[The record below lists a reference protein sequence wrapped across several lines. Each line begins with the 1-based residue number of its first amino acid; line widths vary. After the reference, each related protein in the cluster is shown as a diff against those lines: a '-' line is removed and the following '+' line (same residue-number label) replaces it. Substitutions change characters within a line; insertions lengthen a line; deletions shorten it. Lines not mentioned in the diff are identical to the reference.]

1 MKTTVYLVRHGQ
13 SVGNLHDQFIGH
25 TDIELTELGRQQAR
39 LAAQYLKDLPVD
51 AIYSSDLMRAYDTAM
66 ETAKL
71 KGLPVIKTAG
81 MREIYGGQW
90 ERKVFPTLRE
100 SHGEDFSVWC
110 DDFGNARCTGGESVL
125 ELQERIVGEV
135 RRIAEENPGK
145 AVMIFC
151 HATPIRVFR
160 AHCDGASPAAMG
172 EIPWATNASV
182 THAEY
187 EAGEFR
193 LVAYSVD
200 HFMGS
205 LVTALPDD
213 V

>member
-1 MKTTVYLVRHGQ
+1 MKTTIYLVRHGQ
-13 SVGNLHDQFIGH
+13 SVGNLRDQFIGH
-25 TDIELTELGRQQAR
+25 TDIELTDLGRQQAR

-51 AIYSSDLMRAYDTAM
+51 AIYSSDLMRAYETAL

-71 KGLPVIKTAG
+71 KNMQVVKTAG
-81 MREIYGGQW
+81 MREIYGGEW

-100 SHGEDFSVWC
+100 THSADFAVWC
-110 DDFGNARCTGGESVL
+110 DDFGNARCTGGESVQ
-125 ELQERIVGEV
+125 ELQSRIVNEV

-160 AHCDGASPAAMG
+160 AHCDGASPEAMG
-172 EIPWATNASV
+172 TIPWATNASV

-187 EAGEFR
+187 EDGQFR
-193 LVAYSVD
+193 LVAYSID
-200 HFMGS
+200 HFLGS
-205 LVTALPDD
+205 LVTALPED